1 MKVGTGR
8 SLIERLGLDPGVEPG
23 SEALVRRPHVWV
35 DCGTDPRW
43 PGVVIRQARSVD
55 GEWLVQVSWVEVDP
69 QRPGDAE
76 HRMAWLPAEQVS
88 PA

>member
-8 SLIERLGLDPGVEPG
+8 SLIERLGEEPG
-23 SEALVRRPHVWV
+23 SEALVRRP
-35 DCGTDPRW
+35 P
-43 PGVVIRQARSVD
+43 
-55 GEWLVQVSWVEVDP
+55 EWLVQVSWVEADP

-76 HRMAWLPAEQVS
+76 HRVAWLRADQVS

>member
-1 MKVGTGR
+1 MAATLSHPTRTVLRMAGGMRVGTGR

-23 SEALVRRPHVWV
+23 S
-35 DCGTDPRW
+35 
-43 PGVVIRQARSVD
+43 GVVIRQARSVE

-76 HRMAWLPAEQVS
+76 HRVAWLPAGQVS